1 LNILHLRK
9 ASSLLNVTSITK
21 LKPKDSGEKMQLN
34 LKGKVAM
41 VAASSKGLGFGIA
54 QELAREGA
62 KLSIGSRSKDGI
74 ESAAK
79 KLREETQAD
88 VLSSILDASNNQSI
102 QDWTKR
108 TTDHFGGVDL
118 LVVNAGGPPPG
129 KFMDF
134 TDDNWQAAFDMNLMS
149 AVRMIRQVIPSMESR
164 GGGSI
169 LTVTSSSVKEPID
182 VLILSNVMR
191 SGVTSLVKSL
201 SLQLAPKNIRVNN
214 LMPGRID
221 TDRVRSIDENQAKAA
236 GISVEERKAQSQATI
251 PLQRYGTI
259 EDFGKMG
266 AFLLS
271 DAASYVTGSSIA
283 VDGGSIKTVW

>member
-1 LNILHLRK
+1 
-9 ASSLLNVTSITK
+9 
-21 LKPKDSGEKMQLN
+21 MQLN

-41 VAASSKGLGFGIA
+41 IAASSKGLGFGLA
-54 QELAREGA
+54 RELAREGA

-74 ESAAK
+74 EAAAN
-79 KLREETQAD
+79 KLREEAHAD
-88 VLSSILDASNNQSI
+88 VLTSVLDASNNESI
-102 QDWTKR
+102 EDWTKR
-108 TTDHFGGVDL
+108 TTDHFEGVDL

-134 TDDNWQAAFDMNLMS
+134 TDENWQAAFDMNLMS
-149 AVRMIRQVIPSMESR
+149 AVRMIREVIPSMESR

-201 SLQLAPKNIRVNN
+201 SLQLATKNIRVNN

-271 DAASYVTGSSIA
+271 DAASYVTGSSVA

>member
-102 QDWTKR
+102 EDWTKR

-134 TDDNWQAAFDMNLMS
+134 TDENWQAAFDMNLMS

-236 GISVEERKAQSQATI
+236 GISVEERKAQSRAAI

-271 DAASYVTGSSIA
+271 EAASYVTGSSIA

>member
-1 LNILHLRK
+1 
-9 ASSLLNVTSITK
+9 LNVTSITK

-134 TDDNWQAAFDMNLMS
+134 TDENWQAAFDMNLMS

-271 DAASYVTGSSIA
+271 EAASYITGSSIA

>member
-1 LNILHLRK
+1 
-9 ASSLLNVTSITK
+9 LNVTSITK

-102 QDWTKR
+102 EDWTKR

-134 TDDNWQAAFDMNLMS
+134 TDENWQAAFDMNLMS

-271 DAASYVTGSSIA
+271 EAASYVTGSSIA

>member
-1 LNILHLRK
+1 
-9 ASSLLNVTSITK
+9 LNVTSITK

-102 QDWTKR
+102 EDWTKR

-134 TDDNWQAAFDMNLMS
+134 TDENWQAAFDMNLMS

-259 EDFGKMG
+259 EDFGQMG

>member
-1 LNILHLRK
+1 
-9 ASSLLNVTSITK
+9 
-21 LKPKDSGEKMQLN
+21 MQLN

-74 ESAAK
+74 ESAAN
-79 KLREETQAD
+79 KLREDTEAN
-88 VLSSILDASNNQSI
+88 VLTSILDASNKQSI
-102 QDWTKR
+102 QEWTLR
-108 TTDHFGGVDL
+108 TTDHFGGVDA

-129 KFMDF
+129 KFMEF
-134 TDDNWQAAFDMNLMS
+134 TDEDWLAAFDMNLMS
-149 AVRMIRQVIPSMESR
+149 AVRMIRAVIPSMESR
-164 GGGSI
+164 KGGAI

-201 SLQLAPKNIRVNN
+201 SLQLAPLNIRVNN

-221 TDRVRSIDENQAKAA
+221 TDRVRSIDESQAKEA
-236 GISVEERKAQSQATI
+236 GISVDERKAKSQANI

>member
-1 LNILHLRK
+1 
-9 ASSLLNVTSITK
+9 
-21 LKPKDSGEKMQLN
+21 MQLN
-34 LKGKVAM
+34 LKGKIAM

-79 KLREETQAD
+79 KLREETQAE
-88 VLSSILDASNNQSI
+88 VLSTILDASNKLSI
-102 QDWTKR
+102 EDWTKR

-129 KFMDF
+129 KFMEF
-134 TDDNWQAAFDMNLMS
+134 TDENWQAAFDMNLMS
-149 AVRMIRQVIPSMESR
+149 AVRMIREVIPLMESR

-201 SLQLAPKNIRVNN
+201 SLQLATKNIRVNN

-236 GISVEERKAQSQATI
+236 GISVEERKAQSRAMI

-271 DAASYVTGSSIA
+271 EAASYVTGSSIA

>member
-1 LNILHLRK
+1 
-9 ASSLLNVTSITK
+9 LNVTSITK

-88 VLSSILDASNNQSI
+88 VLSSILDASNKQSI
-102 QDWTKR
+102 EDWTKR

-134 TDDNWQAAFDMNLMS
+134 TDENWQAAFDMNLMS

-221 TDRVRSIDENQAKAA
+221 TDRVRSIDENQAKAV

>member
-1 LNILHLRK
+1 
-9 ASSLLNVTSITK
+9 
-21 LKPKDSGEKMQLN
+21 
-34 LKGKVAM
+34 
-41 VAASSKGLGFGIA
+41 
-54 QELAREGA
+54 
-62 KLSIGSRSKDGI
+62 
-74 ESAAK
+74 
-79 KLREETQAD
+79 
-88 VLSSILDASNNQSI
+88 
-102 QDWTKR
+102 
-108 TTDHFGGVDL
+108 
-118 LVVNAGGPPPG
+118 
-129 KFMDF
+129 
-134 TDDNWQAAFDMNLMS
+134 
-149 AVRMIRQVIPSMESR
+149 
-164 GGGSI
+164 
-169 LTVTSSSVKEPID
+169 
-182 VLILSNVMR
+182 MR

-271 DAASYVTGSSIA
+271 EAASYVTGSSIA

>member
-1 LNILHLRK
+1 
-9 ASSLLNVTSITK
+9 
-21 LKPKDSGEKMQLN
+21 
-34 LKGKVAM
+34 
-41 VAASSKGLGFGIA
+41 
-54 QELAREGA
+54 
-62 KLSIGSRSKDGI
+62 
-74 ESAAK
+74 
-79 KLREETQAD
+79 
-88 VLSSILDASNNQSI
+88 
-102 QDWTKR
+102 
-108 TTDHFGGVDL
+108 
-118 LVVNAGGPPPG
+118 
-129 KFMDF
+129 
-134 TDDNWQAAFDMNLMS
+134 MNLMS
-149 AVRMIRQVIPSMESR
+149 AVRMIREVIPSMESR

-201 SLQLAPKNIRVNN
+201 SLQLATKNIRVNN

-236 GISVEERKAQSQATI
+236 GISVEERKAQSRATI

-271 DAASYVTGSSIA
+271 EAASYVTGSSIA

>member
-1 LNILHLRK
+1 
-9 ASSLLNVTSITK
+9 LNVTSITK

-134 TDDNWQAAFDMNLMS
+134 TDENWQAAFDMNLMS

-271 DAASYVTGSSIA
+271 EAASYVTGSSIA

>member
-1 LNILHLRK
+1 
-9 ASSLLNVTSITK
+9 LNVTSITK

-134 TDDNWQAAFDMNLMS
+134 TDENWQAAFDMNLMS

>member
-1 LNILHLRK
+1 
-9 ASSLLNVTSITK
+9 LNVTSITK

-88 VLSSILDASNNQSI
+88 VLSSILDASNNKSI

-134 TDDNWQAAFDMNLMS
+134 TDENWQAAFDMNLMS

-271 DAASYVTGSSIA
+271 EAASYVTGSSIA

>member
-1 LNILHLRK
+1 MK
-9 ASSLLNVTSITK
+9 
-21 LKPKDSGEKMQLN
+21 LN

-74 ESAAK
+74 ESAAS
-79 KLREETQAD
+79 KLREETHAE
-88 VLSSILDASNNQSI
+88 VLSSILDASNKLSI
-102 QDWTKR
+102 EDWTKR
-108 TTDHFGGVDL
+108 TIDHFGGVDL

-129 KFMDF
+129 KFMEF
-134 TDDNWQAAFDMNLMS
+134 TDENWQAAFDMNLMS
-149 AVRMIRQVIPSMESR
+149 AVRMIREVIPSMESR

-182 VLILSNVMR
+182 VRILSNVMR

-201 SLQLAPKNIRVNN
+201 SLQLAPKHIRVNN

-221 TDRVRSIDENQAKAA
+221 TDRVRSIDENQEKAA
-236 GISVEERKAQSQATI
+236 AISVEERKAQSRPTI

-271 DAASYVTGSSIA
+271 EAASYVTGSSIA

>member
-1 LNILHLRK
+1 
-9 ASSLLNVTSITK
+9 LNVTSITK

-134 TDDNWQAAFDMNLMS
+134 TDENWQAAFDMNLMS

-271 DAASYVTGSSIA
+271 EAASYITGSSIA
-283 VDGGSIKTVW
+283 VDGVSIKTVW

>member
-1 LNILHLRK
+1 
-9 ASSLLNVTSITK
+9 LNVTSITK

-88 VLSSILDASNNQSI
+88 VLSSILDASKNQSI

-134 TDDNWQAAFDMNLMS
+134 TDENWQAAFDMNLMS

-271 DAASYVTGSSIA
+271 EAASYVTGSSIA

>member
-1 LNILHLRK
+1 LI
-9 ASSLLNVTSITK
+9 VTSITK

-102 QDWTKR
+102 EDWTKR

-134 TDDNWQAAFDMNLMS
+134 TDENWQAAFDMNLMS

-259 EDFGKMG
+259 QDFGQMG

>member
-1 LNILHLRK
+1 
-9 ASSLLNVTSITK
+9 LNVTSITK

-79 KLREETQAD
+79 KLREQTQAD

-134 TDDNWQAAFDMNLMS
+134 TDENWQAAFDMNLMS

-271 DAASYVTGSSIA
+271 EAASYVTGSSIA

>member
-1 LNILHLRK
+1 
-9 ASSLLNVTSITK
+9 LNVTSITK

-88 VLSSILDASNNQSI
+88 VLSSILDASKNQSI

-108 TTDHFGGVDL
+108 TTDHFDGVDL

-134 TDDNWQAAFDMNLMS
+134 TDENWQAAFDMNLMS

-271 DAASYVTGSSIA
+271 EAASYVTGSSIA

>member
-1 LNILHLRK
+1 
-9 ASSLLNVTSITK
+9 
-21 LKPKDSGEKMQLN
+21 MQLN

-54 QELAREGA
+54 QALAREGA
-62 KLSIGSRSKDGI
+62 HVSIASRSTKGI
-74 ESAAK
+74 ELAAQ
-79 KLREETQAD
+79 KLRDETCAE
-88 VLSSILDASNNQSI
+88 VLTSILDASNKKSI
-102 QDWTKR
+102 EDWMKR
-108 TTDHFGGVDL
+108 TLDHFGGVDS

-129 KFMDF
+129 KFVDF
-134 TDDNWQAAFDMNLMS
+134 TDESWQAAFEMNLMS
-149 AVRMIRQVIPSMESR
+149 AVRMIRVVIPSMESL

-201 SLQLAPKNIRVNN
+201 SLQLAPKKIRVNN

-236 GISVEERKAQSQATI
+236 GISVEERKTQSQAKI

>member
-1 LNILHLRK
+1 
-9 ASSLLNVTSITK
+9 LNVTSITK

-54 QELAREGA
+54 QELALEGA

-102 QDWTKR
+102 EDWTKR

-134 TDDNWQAAFDMNLMS
+134 TDENWQSAFDMNLMS

-221 TDRVRSIDENQAKAA
+221 TDRVRSIDKNQAKAA
-236 GISVEERKAQSQATI
+236 GITVEERKAQSQATI